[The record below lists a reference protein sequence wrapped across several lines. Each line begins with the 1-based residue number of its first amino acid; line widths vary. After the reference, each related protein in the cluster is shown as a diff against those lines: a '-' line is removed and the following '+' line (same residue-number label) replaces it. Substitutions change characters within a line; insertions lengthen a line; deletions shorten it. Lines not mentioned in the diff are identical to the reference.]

1 MTDFEHE
8 LRQTLV
14 DRGDPTLGFFGPGSA
29 SWRMNAD
36 AVTYLGGVRALLL
49 QVAHPKVAQGV
60 ADHSNFE
67 SDPLARLRGTFR
79 TVHAIVFGDREK
91 AIAASV
97 SLHRMHDSITGRLSE
112 PSIYFDDPEYSAN
125 DPELQ
130 RWVWATLVDSAM
142 YVHRL
147 LLPEK
152 PSGFWRQFYEESKL
166 FAEILGLPLPSLPPR
181 LGDFYLW
188 VSRTLNAP
196 VLGSTETSRRVA
208 AAVVRGPALLRGT
221 RPVIHGL
228 AGGMLP
234 ETLVRR
240 LGLRW
245 NTTTK
250 VTYRAS
256 ILAARTLV
264 AGLSEPRRAL
274 PIARRAKR
282 RHSRFAS
289 AKECRP

>member
-8 LRQTLV
+8 LRKTLAG
-14 DRGDPTLGFFGPGSA
+14 RGDPTLGFFGPRSA

-60 ADHSNFE
+60 ADHSDFQND
-67 SDPLARLRGTFR
+67 SLARLRGTFH
-79 TVHAIVFGDREK
+79 TVHAIVFGDRDT

-97 SLHRMHDSITGRLSE
+97 SLHRMHDTITGRLSE
-112 PSIYFDDPEYSAN
+112 SSVHFEDPEYSAN

-152 PSGFWRQFYEESKL
+152 PAGFWRQFYRESKL
-166 FAEILGLPLPSLPPR
+166 FAEILGLPLPTLPER
-181 LGDFYLW
+181 LGDFHVW
-188 VSRTLNAP
+188 VSRTLSSP
-196 VLGSTETSRRVA
+196 MLGSTETSCKVA
-208 AAVVRGPALLRGT
+208 AAVLQGPALLRGT
-221 RPVIHGL
+221 RPVLHGL
-228 AGGMLP
+228 GGGMLP

-240 LGLRW
+240 MGLRW
-245 NTTTK
+245 DTATK

-256 ILAARTLV
+256 VLAARTLV
-264 AGLSEPRRAL
+264 AGLPEPYRAL
-274 PIARRAKR
+274 PIARRASR
-282 RHSRFAS
+282 QRPHFARATRHGF
-289 AKECRP
+289 